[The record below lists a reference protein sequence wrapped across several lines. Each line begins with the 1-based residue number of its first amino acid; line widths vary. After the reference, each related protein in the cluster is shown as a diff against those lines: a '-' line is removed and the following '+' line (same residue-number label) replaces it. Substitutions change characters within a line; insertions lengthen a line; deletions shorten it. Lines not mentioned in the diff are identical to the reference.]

1 MLNGMKNP
9 PGIPW
14 RRRWTTRV
22 FLALWGCAAAGGAGG
37 AALAGGASAQIVA
50 FAAAAGAALAAF
62 AAFLIGRRLPS
73 AFRDFSRATQYVMEG
88 RYTHRLPVRGA
99 DEVAGLAE
107 SFNRMLESL
116 QGRERIRSTMDKVVS
131 REIAEELLKGELRL
145 GGEVRFSSILFAD
158 VRGFTA
164 LSESME
170 PQELVAFLN
179 EYLTLMSRV
188 VERHGG
194 VVDKYIG
201 DSVMALF
208 GAPVSRNQDAENSL
222 RTALEMIWCVEE
234 FNYRRSWEGKPPV
247 QVSVGI
253 NTGPVVAGNMGSE
266 DRLNYTV
273 VGDAV
278 NLAYRLEGLTRH
290 YDVSCLVSEYTVREC
305 KSKLPFRE
313 LDVVRVKG
321 RNAPVRVFELWHQ
334 ERPPEVV
341 EEILNKFESARRF
354 YLLREW
360 DRAEV
365 LFLQVMEL
373 NPGDGPSRLYLSRLR
388 EMRIVPPGD
397 SWDGVHTA
405 PTK

>member
-1 MLNGMKNP
+1 MLLSGKGTP
-9 PGIPW
+9 E
-14 RRRWTTRV
+14 RWAILV
-22 FLALWGCAAAGGAGG
+22 VSGGAAAGFATFF
-37 AALAGGASAQIVA
+37 SA
-50 FAAAAGAALAAF
+50 
-62 AAFLIGRRLPS
+62 RRLPL
-73 AFRDFSRATQYVMEG
+73 AFKDLARATQYVMEG
-88 RYTHRLPVRGA
+88 RYNHRLPVRGN
-99 DEVAGLAE
+99 DEASRLAE

-116 QGRERIRSTMDKVVS
+116 HGRERIRSTMDKVVS
-131 REIAEELLKGELRL
+131 REIAVELLKGDLRL

-164 LSESME
+164 ISESME

-201 DSVMALF
+201 DCVMALF
-208 GAPVSRNQDAENSL
+208 GAPVSRERDVDNALQ
-222 RTALEMIWCVEE
+222 TALEMIWCVEE

-247 QVSVGI
+247 QISVGI

-278 NLAYRLEGLTRH
+278 NLAYRLESLTRL
-290 YDVSCLVSEYTVREC
+290 YNVSCLVSEYTVREC
-305 KSKLPFRE
+305 KAKLPFRE

-321 RNAPVRVFELWHQ
+321 RGAPVRVFELWHQ
-334 ERPPEVV
+334 DRSPELV
-341 EEILNKFESARRF
+341 EEILKKFEAARRF
-354 YLLREW
+354 YLLRDW

-365 LFLQVMEL
+365 LYKQVLEL
-373 NPGDGPSRLYLSRLR
+373 NPDDGPSRLYLDRLR
-388 EMRIVPPGD
+388 ALRLVPPGD
-397 SWDGVHTA
+397 AWDGVHVA
-405 PTK
+405 LMK